1 MFGRSSFFTEVA
13 GVVIGRG
20 MSFEYVVRRGAP
32 KTIAT
37 RDWHAIKRQSTRKP
51 RFFYIDQNMGVN
63 GFWIWPHGN
72 LGITDPYMNPKY
84 YGLKIYFKRVR
95 VCRTISPPKMT
106 SKNEQNRVFLFSKFF
121 SYKFSSDQIESYT
134 NR

>member
-37 RDWHAIKRQSTRKP
+37 RD
-51 RFFYIDQNMGVN
+51 
-63 GFWIWPHGN
+63 
-72 LGITDPYMNPKY
+72 
-84 YGLKIYFKRVR
+84 
-95 VCRTISPPKMT
+95 
-106 SKNEQNRVFLFSKFF
+106 
-121 SYKFSSDQIESYT
+121 
-134 NR
+134 